1 MAEVKLSPTTTCQVL
16 PMLRSISICKR
27 WKKVIVMTTVMK
39 MVTMMRLMNC
49 GGNTDGNGDWNW
61 VGNLDGN
68 LDGNEA
74 MRILWYSGQC
84 KEQTCKSLKMS
95 KLIRNRWVAL
105 TILYRIGVTIVT
117 LGWVKTPENG
127 YHFKT
132 GFRLTS
138 KSGLVKRTSTSVLQ
152 VFKSC
157 FSFCKFDEERPE
169 DFASSASPLLSRPAC
184 SRWPAR

>member
-1 MAEVKLSPTTTCQVL
+1 MTEGDGAGD
-16 PMLRSISICKR
+16 CKEDGDDDEIKEL
-27 WKKVIVMTTVMK
+27 W
-39 MVTMMRLMNC
+39 C
-49 GGNTDGNGDWNW
+49 NTDSNGLKLGGQSWW
-61 VGNLDGN
+61 QSW
-68 LDGNEA
+68 

-117 LGWVKTPENG
+117 LGWVKTPESG

-132 GFRLTS
+132 GSRLTS
-138 KSGLVKRTSTSVLQ
+138 KSGVVKRTTTTLPNTSLRFASVLQ

-157 FSFCKFDEERPE
+157 FSFCRFGEERPE